1 MFGLGVQEL
10 LIILSIGVFFF
21 GGKKIPEMA
30 RGLGKGLREFR
41 RASDGVADADEDAR
55 HTTEGGQASRRRSP
69 GVPGSRSNAHERSNT
84 HG

>member
-41 RASDGVADADEDAR
+41 RASDGVADADEERDTPR
-55 HTTEGGQASRRRSP
+55 KEGKPVEAQ
-69 GVPGSRSNAHERSNT
+69 
-84 HG
+84 

>member
-10 LIILSIGVFFF
+10 LIILSLGVFFF

-41 RASDGVADADEDAR
+41 QASDGVADADEERD
-55 HTTEGGQASRRRSP
+55 TPQKEGKHVEAQ
-69 GVPGSRSNAHERSNT
+69 
-84 HG
+84 

>member
-55 HTTEGGQASRRRSP
+55 HTTEGGQARRSP
-69 GVPGSRSNAHERSNT
+69 VAPGSRSNAHERSNT